1 MCNIEYPFNLS
12 VALRRS
18 HHQFVKQLIS
28 NKKTKIKTIKRLK
41 IFKKTLFFCYLNLQ
55 LLLVIL

>member
-18 HHQFVKQLIS
+18 PYHFVKQFIS
-28 NKKTKIKTIKRLK
+28 NEQTKIKTIKRLK
-41 IFKKTLFFCYLNLQ
+41 ILQKHYFFA
-55 LLLVIL
+55 I